1 VTGKL
6 VFENLKHR
14 PMRSLLSFLLIG
26 VPVTLILTL
35 VGLTHGMIEDSQQR
49 QRGSGADIVVR
60 GTNAAAAIN
69 FSGATLSE
77 GFVSFLQKQPHVEFA
92 VGVLSHNIQ
101 LPLTMTGIDVDRF
114 TAMSGGFTYLEGGPF
129 RRPDDMIIDRYY
141 SAERHLHAG
150 DTIMQLNRP
159 WHVCGVVEGGKLSH
173 IFVQLKVL
181 QELDSSTGKLSQIFL
196 KLDNPANTAAVI
208 QALKEKLPEYPI
220 YSMEELTSMINVN
233 NIAGLRE
240 FTWVVVGIGVVIGF
254 AVVCLSMYMAV
265 LQRTREIGI
274 LKSLGGS
281 NGFILGIIVVE
292 AMLLGVGGTIL
303 GIVLSFGAKWLIH
316 TFVPASIQMAIVPVW
331 WPLAL
336 AITLASAML
345 GALYPGLRAA
355 HHDPIEALAYE

>member
-1 VTGKL
+1 MTAKL

-69 FSGATLSE
+69 FSGATLSDK
-77 GFVSFLQKQPHVEFA
+77 FIPFLQEQPHVEVA
-92 VGVLSHNIQ
+92 VGVLNHNIQ
-101 LPLTMTGIDVDRF
+101 LPLTITGIDLDRF

-129 RRPDDMIIDRYY
+129 QDAGGGGGDRRH

-181 QELDSSTGKLSQIFL
+181 QELDSSTGKVSQIFL
-196 KLDNPANTAAVI
+196 KLDYPANTTAVI
-208 QALKEKLPEYPI
+208 QALKEKMPEYPI
-220 YSMEELTSMINVN
+220 ISMEELTSMLNVFQR
-233 NIAGLRE
+233 IHSGHRRHGGDAAWRGRHRSRHRAELRGEMADPRVRPGVHSDGHRAGLVAPR
-240 FTWVVVGIGVVIGF
+240 VGYHPG
-254 AVVCLSMYMAV
+254 
-265 LQRTREIGI
+265 QRHAGRPLPGI
-274 LKSLGGS
+274 
-281 NGFILGIIVVE
+281 
-292 AMLLGVGGTIL
+292 AR
-303 GIVLSFGAKWLIH
+303 GA
-316 TFVPASIQMAIVPVW
+316 S
-331 WPLAL
+331 
-336 AITLASAML
+336 
-345 GALYPGLRAA
+345 
-355 HHDPIEALAYE
+355 